1 MVELYIN
8 TPFRSDR
15 PLQKP
20 MAHPVKQKWKG
31 HVSNRRPE
39 VIVFEIL
46 LIGPMPPSP
55 DYVSSMLELH
65 PEMAL

>member
-20 MAHPVKQKWKG
+20 MAHPAKQNWKG

-39 VIVFEIL
+39 VIVF
-46 LIGPMPPSP
+46 
-55 DYVSSMLELH
+55 
-65 PEMAL
+65 